1 LRKANA
7 KISIFTA
14 YIRKRNND
22 KNPINFFNC
31 SSLGIYK
38 KTKVGV
44 IIKTKYM
51 NWVKELNLKPSKSKV
66 YWGTIFAVLG
76 LLLTITACNKEN
88 DDNDLEEYPF
98 LNVVNLTN
106 DGNSRSIISIE
117 LVGYEFNNLNITEGS
132 SQTFDL
138 DSGMPGGYEDVN
150 INVRLSGP
158 QIVLKNI
165 QVNFNKGDTTTI
177 TMKGCI
183 SFEGCNGF
191 YLE

>member
-1 LRKANA
+1 M
-7 KISIFTA
+7 
-14 YIRKRNND
+14 
-22 KNPINFFNC
+22 NC
-31 SSLGIYK
+31 I
-38 KTKVGV
+38 
-44 IIKTKYM
+44 
-51 NWVKELNLKPSKSKV
+51 KELNLKQSKPKV
-66 YWGTIFAVLG
+66 YWGTIFAIFG
-76 LLLTITACNKEN
+76 MLLAFTACNKEN

-98 LNVVNLTN
+98 LKVVNQTN
-106 DGNSRSIISIE
+106 DSNSRSITSVE
-117 LVGYEFNNLNITEGS
+117 LVGYEFANLNIKEGS

-165 QVNFNKGDTTTI
+165 QVNFNKGETTTI

-183 SFEGCNGF
+183 SYEGCNGF